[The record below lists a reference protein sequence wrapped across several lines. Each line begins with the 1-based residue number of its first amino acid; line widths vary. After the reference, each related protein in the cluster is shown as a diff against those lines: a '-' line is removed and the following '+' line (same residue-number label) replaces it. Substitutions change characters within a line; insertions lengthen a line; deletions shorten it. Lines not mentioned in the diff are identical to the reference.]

1 MYIVLT
7 IVHIVV
13 HCGMYMVLS
22 NVYIVYV
29 FGFDQPYIWGS

>member
-1 MYIVLT
+1 
-7 IVHIVV
+7 
-13 HCGMYMVLS
+13 MYMVLS